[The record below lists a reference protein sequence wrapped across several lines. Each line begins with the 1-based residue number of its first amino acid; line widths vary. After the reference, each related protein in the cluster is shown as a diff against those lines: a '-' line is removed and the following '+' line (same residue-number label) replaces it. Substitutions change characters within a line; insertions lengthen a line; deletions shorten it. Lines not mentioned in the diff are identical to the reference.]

1 MKSRKRF
8 FKMGQGTC
16 PLVPQGT
23 LVPIFI
29 IVLVVS
35 VILTFYFFK
44 ETIHIETP
52 MGNNQIAERNDKH
65 FVLIIQELE
74 NPYLQDLY
82 AGAKAAAGEND
93 VTIEYWGTAQTNV
106 DDLIKLIEMAIASKV
121 DGILTQGLTQEF
133 EPVINK
139 AVERG
144 IPVIFVDSD
153 LENNDEWT
161 YVGTDNYQ
169 AGYEMGLTVLDE
181 TSGKTKVGILN
192 GNLININLE
201 ERVQGFLD
209 AISTDNRMEVVAVES
224 SNLSKIQGAE
234 KTYQMLKNHPD
245 ISILYGTSALDSFG
259 IVEGIKK
266 AKPSSNIRVYAFDVF
281 EETFDLLKSGEI
293 HTALKQEP
301 YQMGYTGVN
310 LLIDLGQGKAIEKN
324 IYTPITLLT
333 KEDVENDK
341 D

>member
-1 MKSRKRF
+1 MKQNYFILALFVTVLCIS
-8 FKMGQGTC
+8 
-16 PLVPQGT
+16 L
-23 LVPIFI
+23 IF
-29 IVLVVS
+29 S
-35 VILTFYFFK
+35 FYFFK
-44 ETIHIETP
+44 KTVHIETP
-52 MGNNQIAERNDKH
+52 MNNNDMAGQADMH

-74 NPYLQDLY
+74 SPYLQDLY
-82 AGAKAAAGEND
+82 AGAKAGAGKNG
-93 VTIEYWGTAQTNV
+93 VTIEYWGTEQTNV
-106 DDLIKLIEMAIASKV
+106 DDHIKLIEMAIASKV

-139 AVERG
+139 AEEKG

-153 LENNDEWT
+153 LENNDERT

-181 TSGKTKVGILN
+181 TSGKIKVGILN

-209 AISTDNRMEVVAVES
+209 AISTDNRMEVVAIES
-224 SNLSKIQGAE
+224 SNMSKIQGAE
-234 KTYQMLKNHPD
+234 KTYQMLKSHPD
-245 ISILYGTSALDSFG
+245 ISILFGTSALDSFG

-266 AKPSSNIRVYAFDVF
+266 AKPSSEVRVYAFDVF
-281 EETFDLLKSGEI
+281 EETFDLLKTGGI

-310 LLIDLGQGKAIEKN
+310 LLIDLIQGKEIEKN
-324 IYTPITLLT
+324 IYTPISILT
-333 KEDVENDK
+333 KEDVEND
-341 D
+341 

>member
-1 MKSRKRF
+1 MK
-8 FKMGQGTC
+8 QNY
-16 PLVPQGT
+16 
-23 LVPIFI
+23 FI
-29 IVLVVS
+29 LGLFMTVFCISL
-35 VILTFYFFK
+35 ILTFYFFK

-52 MGNNQIAERNDKH
+52 VNNNDVAGQNDKH

-82 AGAKAAAGEND
+82 AGAKEAAREND
-93 VTIEYWGTAQTNV
+93 AMIEYWGTKQTNV

-139 AVERG
+139 AIDRG
-144 IPVIFVDSD
+144 IPVIFVDSN
-153 LENNDEWT
+153 LENNDDRT

-169 AGYEMGLTVLDE
+169 AGYEMGLTVLNE
-181 TSGKTKVGILN
+181 TTGKTKVGILN

-209 AISTDNRMEVVAVES
+209 AISTDNRMEVVAIES
-224 SNLSKIQGAE
+224 SNMSKIQGAE
-234 KTYQMLKNHPD
+234 KTYQMLKSYPD
-245 ISILYGTSALDSFG
+245 ISILFGTSALDSFG

-266 AKPSSNIRVYAFDVF
+266 AKPTSKIRVYSFDVL
-281 EETFDLLKSGEI
+281 EETFDLLKTGEI
-293 HTALKQEP
+293 QAALKQEP

-310 LLIDLGQGKAIEKN
+310 LLIDLIQGKEIEKN
-324 IYTPITLLT
+324 IYTPISILT
-333 KEDVENDK
+333 KEDVENE
-341 D
+341 